1 MATLHLTI
9 KQKTLIYSIFG
20 TPYNIFVTH
29 VDLNSGCTNK
39 TNKFIDNRLHLITLI
54 RVKIKY
60 HTDTSPIFS
69 VAFAYVSD
77 VTEESGNYFDE
88 IFLAEIFI

>member
-29 VDLNSGCTNK
+29 VDLNLDVQTRQINLL
-39 TNKFIDNRLHLITLI
+39 TIDYT
-54 RVKIKY
+54 
-60 HTDTSPIFS
+60 
-69 VAFAYVSD
+69 
-77 VTEESGNYFDE
+77 
-88 IFLAEIFI
+88 